1 MAITTEQIKSLRE
14 ETGAGILDCRKAL
27 QDANGDFDKALK
39 YLREKGLATAANRAD
54 REASEGIVELYSHGD
69 GRVGVMV
76 EVNCETDF
84 VARSDI
90 FRTYAH
96 ELALQIAAMS
106 PQYISEQDIPDSVL
120 EEEREKASTY
130 AREEGKPEGII
141 ERIVEGRVNKF
152 MDEACLM
159 RQQYIRDDG
168 LTVQELHSQNVGSIG
183 ENMIVRRFVRWEL
196 GEESSTDSE

>member
-27 QDANGDFDKALK
+27 QDANGDIDKALN
-39 YLREKGLATAANRAD
+39 YLREKGLAIAANRAD

-76 EVNCETDF
+76 ELNCETDF
-84 VARSDI
+84 VARSEK

-96 ELALQIAAMS
+96 ELTLQIAAMS

-120 EEEREKASTY
+120 EEEREKARTY

>member
-120 EEEREKASTY
+120 EEEREKARTY

>member
-76 EVNCETDF
+76 ELNCETDF

-120 EEEREKASTY
+120 EEEREKARTY